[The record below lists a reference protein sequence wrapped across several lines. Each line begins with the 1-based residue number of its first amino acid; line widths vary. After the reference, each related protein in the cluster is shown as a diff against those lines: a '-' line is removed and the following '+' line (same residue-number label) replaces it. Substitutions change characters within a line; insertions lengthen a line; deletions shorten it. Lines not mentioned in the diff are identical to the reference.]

1 MKKLLLTALGHRGV
15 KPIVYSALL
24 SFLFVATGFA
34 AVPEMKVIVSDA
46 NGNLVFKGTTNANST
61 FATGNLQP
69 GNYVVQFN
77 SNSKSV
83 KGNQYLLVVSAG
95 KKKVTANS
103 VPGEMFNDAGVAMRV
118 GVGKGLKITGKIAS
132 VRLIDGKRYVWVAG
146 ETGSNLGGHWVE
158 ESVADARHVVRLRAG
173 FLRRMQDTSGEGSM
187 LNRYHGGPN
196 TGSYNGTYDGD

>member
-34 AVPEMKVIVSDA
+34 GVPEMKVIVSDA
-46 NGNLVFKGTTNANST
+46 NGNLAFKGTTNANST

-95 KKKVTANS
+95 RKKVTANS
-103 VPGEMFNDAGVAMRV
+103 VPGEMFNDAGVAMKV

-132 VRLIDGKRYVWVAG
+132 VRMVDGKRYVWMAA
-146 ETGSNLGGHWVE
+146 ETGSNLGGRWVE
-158 ESVADARHVVRLRAG
+158 ESVADARHVVRARIG

-187 LNRYHGGPN
+187 LNRFHGGPN
-196 TGSYNGTYDGD
+196 TGTYNGTYDGD